1 MQFSDL
7 QQQHERFKEAIDR
20 RLARL
25 FAHGQYIMG
34 PEVRELEDELSRYV
48 GVAHAI
54 TVKSGTAG
62 LELALRALGVGPGD
76 EVITTPFSWIS
87 AAETIALCGARPVF
101 VDIEPDGFNLNAAQV
116 ERAVTARTRAILPV
130 SLFGQLPDFTELSA
144 IAERHRLF
152 VIEDGAQ
159 SFGASQAGRRS
170 GSFSTVGVTSF
181 FPTKPLG
188 CFGDGGALFTSD
200 GALADKLRALRAHG
214 AAERGQ
220 YTLVGHNA
228 RLDTL
233 QAAILLAKL
242 PRLDAELDE
251 RRRLAQRYDRALAGY
266 FRTPLLLPGN
276 DHVYAQYTLRVA
288 ERDKL
293 AARLSEAGIPTAV
306 HYRKC
311 LHEQP
316 VFAGLATPGS
326 LPEAERAAREVL
338 SLPLYPGLRAEDQQ
352 RVIDALTRAAQD
364 SGGEYSITQ

>member
-1 MQFSDL
+1 
-7 QQQHERFKEAIDR
+7 
-20 RLARL
+20 
-25 FAHGQYIMG
+25 
-34 PEVRELEDELSRYV
+34 
-48 GVAHAI
+48 
-54 TVKSGTAG
+54 
-62 LELALRALGVGPGD
+62 
-76 EVITTPFSWIS
+76 
-87 AAETIALCGARPVF
+87 
-101 VDIEPDGFNLNAAQV
+101 
-116 ERAVTARTRAILPV
+116 
-130 SLFGQLPDFTELSA
+130 
-144 IAERHRLF
+144 
-152 VIEDGAQ
+152 
-159 SFGASQAGRRS
+159 
-170 GSFSTVGVTSF
+170 VTSF

-214 AAERGQ
+214 AVERGQ
-220 YTLVGHNA
+220 HTLVGHNA

-251 RRRLAQRYDRALAGY
+251 RRRLAGRYDRALACY

-288 ERDKL
+288 ERDRL

-306 HYRKC
+306 YYRKC

-316 VFAGLATPGS
+316 VFAGLATLGS
-326 LPEAERAAREVL
+326 LPVAERAAREVL
-338 SLPLYPGLRAEDQQ
+338 SLPLYPGLRDADQQ